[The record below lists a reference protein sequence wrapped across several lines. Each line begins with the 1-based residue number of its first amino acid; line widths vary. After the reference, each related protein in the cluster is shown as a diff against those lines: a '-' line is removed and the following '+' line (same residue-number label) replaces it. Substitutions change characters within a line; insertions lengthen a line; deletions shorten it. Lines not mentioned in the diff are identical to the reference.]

1 MKLAQYIIV
10 NNGIGMGKGKMI
22 AQGAHAS
29 VKVLEKVDKKIVE
42 NWKDQGMKK
51 IVLKVNSTEE
61 LLELFEKTK
70 KELPCALITDAG
82 KTQIESGSKTAFAC
96 GPVEETKGEKCFNEL
111 KLL

>member
-1 MKLAQYIIV
+1 MELTQYLIV
-10 NNGIGMGKGKMI
+10 NNSLGMNKGKI
-22 AQGAHAS
+22 AAQCAHAA
-29 VKVLEKVDKKIVE
+29 VAVLEKINLKIIKE
-42 NWKDQGMKK
+42 WKEQGMKK

-82 KTQIESGSKTAFAC
+82 KTQIASGSKTVFAC
-96 GPVEETKGEKCFNEL
+96 GPIEENKAVKYFEKL